1 MRKAT
6 RVSHT
11 DPIPKTL
18 TLPLPPDA
26 GPETDLRFVRTAPRH
41 LVDRSAVAE
50 VLITDW
56 RRLGPDAFRLG
67 AQWPRGHHFYAPIA
81 GTWYDPLLTAE
92 SLRQASV
99 LVGQTYYGVP
109 ADHHFTITELEFEVV
124 PGVIL
129 LGTRPAEMRLEAAAT
144 AVRGATRR
152 SGPPTALTL
161 EADLLR
167 GDDFAGAG
175 RLTLHASAPRDPA
188 AGEGGGYP
196 PLPDPVPPAIVGR
209 LDERDVVLGVPRS
222 AAARRGLSWD
232 LRIDPGHPV
241 LFDHPTHEIPGMV
254 LLEAAR
260 QAVQAAC
267 APYRVLPVELRS
279 AFHSPLTL
287 DLPCRISATRLP
299 AQDASEDAALRVTAW
314 QSGRLAFDSLVV
326 ASLCD

>member
-1 MRKAT
+1 M
-6 RVSHT
+6 
-11 DPIPKTL
+11 
-18 TLPLPPDA
+18 
-26 GPETDLRFVRTAPRH
+26 
-41 LVDRSAVAE
+41 AE

-175 RLTLHASAPRDPA
+175 RLTLRASAPGTPPRGRAADTRPCPTPCRPRSWAASTNATSSSVSPA
-188 AGEGGGYP
+188 P
-196 PLPDPVPPAIVGR
+196 PPPAG
-209 LDERDVVLGVPRS
+209 
-222 AAARRGLSWD
+222 A
-232 LRIDPGHPV
+232 
-241 LFDHPTHEIPGMV
+241 
-254 LLEAAR
+254 
-260 QAVQAAC
+260 
-267 APYRVLPVELRS
+267 
-279 AFHSPLTL
+279 
-287 DLPCRISATRLP
+287 
-299 AQDASEDAALRVTAW
+299 
-314 QSGRLAFDSLVV
+314 
-326 ASLCD
+326 